1 MQKQSDASSWR
12 SYAPV
17 WQIVALGLSVTI
29 ITFLLV
35 WLSSYQRTEDE
46 WRANIEVYGQTI
58 SANLKHYEDVVT
70 DLKGFVVHTGGSD
83 SQREF
88 DKFAHNLISQHAGVQ
103 GLLWAPRIP
112 GAARLGYEVGIRDA
126 TRPDLQI
133 TERGENGDWRR
144 AAPRDEYFP
153 ITLLTQINGNMSIVG
168 YDLGSEPDRRR
179 ALEQARD
186 TGQPAATLGIQLV
199 GTKSDGPGILFIVP
213 VYREDAPKS
222 TVLERRAALTGFAVG
237 AIQSATMI
245 EETIRAAR
253 IHGFDIYFFDGSIS
267 TGYQFLYA
275 HRSRSRGAGEQF
287 PAWQE
292 AIDNERRIVDQD
304 TIRFGD
310 RHWMMIANPAA
321 NAYDLA
327 PPILAWSVFVVG
339 LLATGLAGRYTLTA
353 TCRARLKGS
362 QDALTGLVNRST
374 FVRELRLVTEPDLKN
389 FAVLYLDLDHFKDVN
404 DTMGRAAGDRLLRAV
419 AERLRA
425 IVRENDSVA
434 RFGGDEFAILQTGIS
449 DSADAVALA
458 EKVQKALGEPF
469 SIDGSEILTQAS
481 IGIALSS
488 PDLADAETILARA
501 DLAVYRAKSEG
512 RGTYKF
518 FSEALDREVRD
529 RVNLGIELREAL
541 ASGQFFLMYQP
552 QVDVDTGR
560 ILGLEAL
567 ARWRHPTRGLIAPG
581 KFIPAA
587 ESNGLIVPLGHWVL
601 HEACRQMKNWL
612 DVGIAPPMIGVNVS
626 GLQFKVPLELENDVA
641 AILAETAL
649 PPGLLELEFTETLLI
664 GLTLEHDDAL
674 QRLRRIGLRIAI
686 DDFGTGYS
694 SLEYL
699 GRIPVNRIKIS
710 QNFMTN
716 LTPTTKTAKIVK
728 AAIGMAHELGLDVVI
743 EGVETAEQLAMVK
756 SFNGRKVQGYYFSK
770 PLPADETTAL
780 LRVGKIIPVRPTAI
794 EPAAA

>member
-1 MQKQSDASSWR
+1 M
-12 SYAPV
+12 
-17 WQIVALGLSVTI
+17 
-29 ITFLLV
+29 
-35 WLSSYQRTEDE
+35 
-46 WRANIEVYGQTI
+46 
-58 SANLKHYEDVVT
+58 
-70 DLKGFVVHTGGSD
+70 
-83 SQREF
+83 
-88 DKFAHNLISQHAGVQ
+88 
-103 GLLWAPRIP
+103 
-112 GAARLGYEVGIRDA
+112 
-126 TRPDLQI
+126 
-133 TERGENGDWRR
+133 
-144 AAPRDEYFP
+144 
-153 ITLLTQINGNMSIVG
+153 
-168 YDLGSEPDRRR
+168 
-179 ALEQARD
+179 
-186 TGQPAATLGIQLV
+186 
-199 GTKSDGPGILFIVP
+199 
-213 VYREDAPKS
+213 
-222 TVLERRAALTGFAVG
+222 
-237 AIQSATMI
+237 
-245 EETIRAAR
+245 
-253 IHGFDIYFFDGSIS
+253 
-267 TGYQFLYA
+267 
-275 HRSRSRGAGEQF
+275 
-287 PAWQE
+287 
-292 AIDNERRIVDQD
+292 
-304 TIRFGD
+304 
-310 RHWMMIANPAA
+310 
-321 NAYDLA
+321 
-327 PPILAWSVFVVG
+327 
-339 LLATGLAGRYTLTA
+339 
-353 TCRARLKGS
+353 
-362 QDALTGLVNRST
+362 TGLVNRST